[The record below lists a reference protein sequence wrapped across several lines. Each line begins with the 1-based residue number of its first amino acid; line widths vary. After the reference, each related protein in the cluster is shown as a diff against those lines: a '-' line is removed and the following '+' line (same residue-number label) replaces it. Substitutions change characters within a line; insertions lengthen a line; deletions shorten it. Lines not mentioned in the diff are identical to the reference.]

1 MTARND
7 YIEKLIRKNHATLFN
22 NRPLSVFCVSNKTYK
37 KNRRRVKVHELP
49 MRGSGVPA
57 LRGHCHRIPARAQ
70 FRIAHHF
77 LTVSLK
83 SLVQQVQLWLAG
95 GSQET
100 MPNDAT
106 VRKMLETLQ
115 NDLQRVYPLFLF
127 SQRSFQSF
135 VRNSVSRGI
144 KAERQ
149 SLPVYSL
156 GCTLSEDIHVLLRY
170 MWASCAEPIFRSL
183 MLQS

>member
-7 YIEKLIRKNHATLFN
+7 YIEKLVRSTHAKLFK

-37 KNRRRVKVHELP
+37 KNRRRVKVHDLP
-49 MRGSGVPA
+49 IKGSGVPA
-57 LRGHCHRIPARAQ
+57 LRSHCHKIPAHAQ

-83 SLVQQVQLWLAG
+83 ALVQRVQLWLAG

-106 VRKMLETLQ
+106 VQRMLETLQ
-115 NDLQRVYPLFLF
+115 KGLQEV
-127 SQRSFQSF
+127 
-135 VRNSVSRGI
+135 
-144 KAERQ
+144 
-149 SLPVYSL
+149 
-156 GCTLSEDIHVLLRY
+156 
-170 MWASCAEPIFRSL
+170 
-183 MLQS
+183 